1 MEMQQQQ
8 STTYLVPGSLA
19 HILRMFAISLLVS
32 FLGTMI
38 GSMFVPVEIVP
49 LFIVVELGMLIAAF
63 VIRMR
68 KKHIGY
74 PFLYVFTAVTGVTLY
89 PVIQAYGSVIGAN
102 VVSGAFIATA
112 IIFGA
117 LAWYAAR
124 SQRDFS
130 FMLGFL
136 MVATIGLI
144 LMGIMSFFFNFG
156 PAINLVW
163 SVGGIL
169 IFSGWVLYDVSRY
182 KEGVAPEEVPLAALN
197 LFLNFINLFLY
208 ILRFIASIAGV
219 SRD

>member
-1 MEMQQQQ
+1 
-8 STTYLVPGSLA
+8 
-19 HILRMFAISLLVS
+19 
-32 FLGTMI
+32 
-38 GSMFVPVEIVP
+38 
-49 LFIVVELGMLIAAF
+49 
-63 VIRMR
+63 
-68 KKHIGY
+68 
-74 PFLYVFTAVTGVTLY
+74 
-89 PVIQAYGSVIGAN
+89 
-102 VVSGAFIATA
+102 
-112 IIFGA
+112 
-117 LAWYAAR
+117 
-124 SQRDFS
+124 
-130 FMLGFL
+130 
-136 MVATIGLI
+136 VATIGLI